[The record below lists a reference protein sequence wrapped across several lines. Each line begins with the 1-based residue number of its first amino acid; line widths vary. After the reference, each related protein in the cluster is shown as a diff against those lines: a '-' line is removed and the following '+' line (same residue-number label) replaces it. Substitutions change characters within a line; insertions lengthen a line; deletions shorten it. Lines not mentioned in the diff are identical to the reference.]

1 LLSDN
6 NQNFDIRVVNLLQTL
21 FAGDVRAGNIDL
33 DEFRNIW
40 DYIDQWKE
48 VFEKVKRD
56 RKISLL
62 NFKSVLSELGFSFTP
77 ELCENIFRRF
87 NHSTSGELS
96 FDEFLH
102 SIITLQRLQAGPET
116 FKTSEESFINT
127 VLNLLF

>member
-1 LLSDN
+1 MYILIFLNLKIINFNLRALLSDN

-62 NFKSVLSELGFSFTP
+62 NFKSVLSELGF
-77 ELCENIFRRF
+77 R
-87 NHSTSGELS
+87 
-96 FDEFLH
+96 
-102 SIITLQRLQAGPET
+102 
-116 FKTSEESFINT
+116 
-127 VLNLLF
+127 

>member
-1 LLSDN
+1 MLSDN

-62 NFKSVLSELGFSFTP
+62 NFKSVLSELGF
-77 ELCENIFRRF
+77 R
-87 NHSTSGELS
+87 
-96 FDEFLH
+96 
-102 SIITLQRLQAGPET
+102 
-116 FKTSEESFINT
+116 
-127 VLNLLF
+127 

>member
-1 LLSDN
+1 MSDN

-62 NFKSVLSELGFSFTP
+62 NFKSVLSELGF
-77 ELCENIFRRF
+77 R
-87 NHSTSGELS
+87 
-96 FDEFLH
+96 
-102 SIITLQRLQAGPET
+102 
-116 FKTSEESFINT
+116 
-127 VLNLLF
+127 